1 MAGNSKD
8 RLSIIVDIEPE
19 DGGSTLVR
27 WSVRFAEQDKAHSA
41 GEAPSREAAFAHVA
55 TAFSD
60 MADTRRV
67 RRNR

>member
-1 MAGNSKD
+1 MSKD

-19 DGGSTLVR
+19 DGSLVR